1 MYDMICIMYLT
12 LNHTQ
17 SNRIL
22 KAYDNMNTIKEAKQ
36 NTNINIIS
44 RFVVCTLQNTQPRSH
59 QLELIL

>member
-22 KAYDNMNTIKEAKQ
+22 KAHDNMNTIKEAKQ
-36 NTNINIIS
+36 NTNS
-44 RFVVCTLQNTQPRSH
+44 
-59 QLELIL
+59 